1 MTIISLKDFIL
12 TGQFGQIK
20 MGDSKDTIIKY
31 LGKPNND
38 CDFGTGLSGLNYLG
52 FEFFYWTES
61 QKLSVIQTD
70 SLDFLF
76 NNASNSTIFK
86 LNKKVGIDFSIF
98 SNAQNLTFKRLTEY
112 LKKENFKFTENEKT
126 EHFYTELRFESGV
139 TLDFE
144 NWQDNLK
151 LDRNDLKLNGI
162 RYFEA

>member
-12 TGQFGQIK
+12 TGQFGQITL
-20 MGDSKDTIIKY
+20 GDSKDKIIKY

-61 QKLSVIQTD
+61 QNLQTIQND
-70 SLDFLF
+70 SLGFLF

-98 SNAQNLTFKRLTEY
+98 SNAQNLTFKSLTEH
-112 LKKENFKFTENEKT
+112 LKKERFKFTENESA
-126 EHFYTELRFESGV
+126 EHFYAELSFESGV
-139 TLDFE
+139 IFDFE
-144 NWQDNLK
+144 NWQDDSK
-151 LDRNDLKLNGI
+151 SDRNDLKLNGI
-162 RYFEA
+162 RYFDA